1 MNWYKGNNMIRNHD
15 PSTIHAPLGH
25 YAHAIEVPRDARL
38 LFVSGQIG
46 IKPDGTLAEGI
57 EGQLGQIWEN
67 ISAILANANM
77 TLNNIIRV
85 MTFIRQPE
93 HFTVHPR
100 IRGEFLGEH
109 RAATTG
115 VCIGALATPE
125 ILCEIEIVAA
135 SPH

>member
-1 MNWYKGNNMIRNHD
+1 MIRNHD
-15 PSTIHAPLGH
+15 PNTIHAPLGH
-25 YAHAIEVPRDARL
+25 YTHAIEVPRDARL

-57 EGQLGQIWEN
+57 EGQLRQIWEN

-77 TLNNIIRV
+77 TLDNIIRV
-85 MTFIRQPE
+85 RTFVTRPE

-100 IRGEFLGEH
+100 IRSEFLGAH
-109 RAATTG
+109 RAAATG

-125 ILCEIEIVAA
+125 ILCEIEIEAA
-135 SPH
+135 SPG